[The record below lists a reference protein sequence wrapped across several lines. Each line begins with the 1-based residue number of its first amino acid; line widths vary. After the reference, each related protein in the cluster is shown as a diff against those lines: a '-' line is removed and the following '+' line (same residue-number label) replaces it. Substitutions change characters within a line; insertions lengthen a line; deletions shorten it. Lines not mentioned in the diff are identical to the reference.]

1 MRQMKMKLNYLA
13 DQYGIIVKKRRKKK
27 KMLIKLQLETDN
39 DIEA

>member
-13 DQYGIIVKKRRKKK
+13 DQYETIVKKRRKKK
-27 KMLIKLQLETDN
+27 NADKIQLETDN